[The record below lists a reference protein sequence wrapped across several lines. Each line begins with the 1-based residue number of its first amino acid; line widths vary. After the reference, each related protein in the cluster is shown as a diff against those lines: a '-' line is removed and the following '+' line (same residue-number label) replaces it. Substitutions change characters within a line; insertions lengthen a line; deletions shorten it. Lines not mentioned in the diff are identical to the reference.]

1 MKTANSEIIAECLN
15 LQKTLDERHQVSLD
29 MDWNVKDED
38 EATKTIRLMK
48 SIGKSIQRLRSI
60 SGSALEAY
68 SDSEVIILTNMFT
81 SVYSNGRSSEVDSS
95 DFGLVSG
102 FNPDKM
108 TKLIIDITVSRTSP
122 ILEYLTVYYRRGTY
136 RFEIQCP
143 VRLTKL
149 FIS

>member
-38 EATKTIRLMK
+38 EQSKTIRIMK
-48 SIGKSIQRLRSI
+48 SIGKSIQRIKILAEGRLDS
-60 SGSALEAY
+60 Y
-68 SDSEVIILTNMFT
+68 NDSEVIILANQFM
-81 SVYSNGRSSEVDSS
+81 SVYSESRSAVIDSS
-95 DFGLVSG
+95 DFGLVCG

-143 VRLTKL
+143 VRLSKL